1 MSGRI
6 GLREE
11 RQAGRLLARCI
22 AGLFPAA
29 CPIRC
34 AARQPLQPV
43 GPTSA

>member
-22 AGLFPAA
+22 AGLFPA

-43 GPTSA
+43 